1 MRISV
6 ISFTARGAE
15 LSRQMR
21 SLPEPGMELSLYT
34 KYKGLAGRKNC
45 MESGARV
52 ENWASEEYRG
62 QEGTVRPGETDLL
75 QNERELQ
82 EYDGVIP
89 VSQSLSAWTRE
100 QFEAKNAMLFIGAC
114 GIAVRA
120 IAPFLG
126 DKLTD
131 PPVLVMDEAGSFV
144 IPVLSGHYGGANA
157 LARQL
162 AEKLG
167 ATAVITTATDVNG
180 LFAVDLFAKNN
191 NLVICNRNG
200 IEKVS
205 SRVLEQKAITMA
217 IAGGRK
223 GEPPKEVIIIP
234 YPAQERVSVLVSP
247 FQEDAGSAE
256 LQLCP
261 RAIVIGIG
269 CRRGK
274 TLPQI
279 EAVLQKQVEKA
290 NIRWEAI
297 SAIASIDRKGEE
309 EGLLELAEKYRLPFL
324 TFSKEELSKVTG
336 EFQSSAFVQEQVGV
350 DNVCERSA
358 MAASGRQGRLISEKY
373 AEDGIT
379 IAIAAQDWRVIFDE
393 A

>member
-6 ISFTARGAE
+6 ISFTARGVE
-15 LSRQMR
+15 LSRQIG
-21 SLPEPGMELSLYT
+21 SLLEPEMELSLYT
-34 KYKGLAGRKNC
+34 KYQGLTGGKNC
-45 MESGARV
+45 RESGTRA
-52 ENWASEEYRG
+52 ENRTSEEYRG
-62 QEGTVRPGETDLL
+62 QEGTVGPGEADRV
-75 QNERELQ
+75 QKEGERPEH
-82 EYDGVIP
+82 DGVTS
-89 VSQSLSAWTRE
+89 VSKSLSAWTRE
-100 QFEAKNAMLFIGAC
+100 QFEGKNALLFIGAC

-131 PPVLVMDEAGSFV
+131 PPVLVMDEAGKFV
-144 IPVLSGHYGGANA
+144 IPILSGHYGGANA
-157 LARQL
+157 LAKQL
-162 AEKLG
+162 AEKTG

-180 LFAVDLFAKNN
+180 LFAVDVFAKKNH
-191 NLVICNRNG
+191 LVICNRNG

-205 SRVLEQKAITMA
+205 SRVLEKKAITMA
-217 IAGGRK
+217 IAGGRE

-234 YPAQERVSVLVSP
+234 YPAQERVSVLISP
-247 FQEDAGSAE
+247 FQEAAGSAE

-261 RAIVIGIG
+261 KVIVIGIG

-297 SAIASIDRKGEE
+297 SVIASIDRKGEE
-309 EGLLELAEKYRLPFL
+309 EGLLELAEKYQLPFL
-324 TFSKEELSKVTG
+324 IFTKEELNKVTG
-336 EFQSSAFVQEQVGV
+336 EFQSSDFVQEQVGV

-379 IAIAAQDWRVIFDE
+379 IAIAAQDWRVIFDK